1 MATANDYAQWIVNNQ
16 DKKGTPEFDT
26 VANAYKV
33 AKSSESAPK
42 NYTLGEALTS
52 AGKKGL
58 GIGTMLSQVG
68 QAVIHPIDTTQG
80 ILNFGAGELSKVLPE
95 SINTALNRADE
106 AVMGKQKAQQLHA
119 RQEDIANAVNKD
131 YAQYGS
137 WEGTKRKIAEHPE
150 SVLADLSTVL
160 GGAGALTKGSKLGEI
175 LSTAGEYTNPLKPAE
190 MALGVTGTV
199 AGKVANKLE
208 NVPSNVIGSL
218 SNVNPEA
225 YRTVYELYKKG
236 DPELL
241 DKLKN
246 GTKLEKQ
253 LYSDMIYNYSRKLG
267 LPHEEALT
275 PLDYTRGHPQGLG
288 AWDVWDK
295 YAAEHPDLTAAEIR
309 AKQYQP
315 FETLSPEGQAA
326 QAAQAGVD
334 TGRWSLVPAGKKD
347 VGDILKVGAKLALPT
362 MLHSPW
368 ITALESPRIARAG
381 FAAAGKAAKLAG
393 KAGEQLSKLPITV
406 DQANKLA
413 LMLYQMRNPEFNQ
426 EEQ

>member
-1 MATANDYAQWIVNNQ
+1 MAELSLEQQRALALARARV
-16 DKKGTPEFDT
+16 K
-26 VANAYKV
+26 AA
-33 AKSSESAPK
+33 SSEEPK
-42 NYTLGEALTS
+42 SYTLGEALTS

-58 GIGTMLSQVG
+58 GIGNMLSQVG
-68 QAVIHPIDTTQG
+68 QAVMHPLDTTQG
-80 ILNFGAGELSKVLPE
+80 LLNFGAGELSKVLPE
-95 SINTALNRADE
+95 SVNTALNRADE
-106 AVMGKQKAQQLHA
+106 AVMGKEKAQQLHA

-150 SVLADLSTVL
+150 SVLADVSTVL
-160 GGAGALTKGSKLGEI
+160 GGAGALSKGTKLGKV

-190 MALGVTGTV
+190 MALGGV
-199 AGKVANKLE
+199 GKVASKLE

-236 DPELL
+236 DPVLL

-267 LPHEEALT
+267 LPHEQALT
-275 PLDYTRGHPQGLG
+275 PLDYTRGIREDKLG

-334 TGRWSLVPAGKKD
+334 TGRWSLVPGGQKD

-362 MLHSPW
+362 ILHNPW
-368 ITALESPRIARAG
+368 FTALESPRIARAG
-381 FAAAGKAAKLAG
+381 FAAAGTGARLAG

-426 EEQ
+426 GEQ

>member
-1 MATANDYAQWIVNNQ
+1 MTLEQQQAIAL
-16 DKKGTPEFDT
+16 
-26 VANAYKV
+26 ANARLRAQEKQP
-33 AKSSESAPK
+33 KS
-42 NYTLGEALTS
+42 YTLGESLMS
-52 AGKKGL
+52 AGKELIPGAGRL
-58 GIGTMLSQVG
+58 IGG
-68 QAVIHPIDTTQG
+68 AAQAILHPIDTTQN
-80 ILNFGAGELSKVLPE
+80 ILNLGAGELAKVLPE
-95 SINTALNRADE
+95 GVTEALNKADE
-106 AVMGKQKAQQLHA
+106 AVLGKEKARNIHAKETQLA
-119 RQEDIANAVNKD
+119 EAVNKD

-137 WEGTKRKIAEHPE
+137 YEGFKRKLAENPE

-160 GGAGALTKGSKLGEI
+160 GGVGLATKGTKLGGALTK
-175 LSTAGEYTNPLKPAE
+175 AGEYTNPLKPVE
-190 MALGVTGTV
+190 ALGGAT
-199 AGKVANKLE
+199 GKVIGKVGRKLE

-275 PLDYTRGHPQGLG
+275 PLDYTRGHPKGLG

-295 YAAEHPDLTAAEIR
+295 YAAEHPDMTAAEIR
-309 AKQYQP
+309 AQQYKP
-315 FETLSPEGQAA
+315 FETLSDVEQAK

-334 TGRWSLVPAGKKD
+334 TGRWSLVPAGQKD
-347 VGDILKVGAKLALPT
+347 VGDMLKIGAKLALPSV
-362 MLHSPW
+362 LHSPW
-368 ITALESPRIARAG
+368 ATALESPRIARAG
-381 FAAAGKAAKLAG
+381 FATAGTGARLAS
-393 KAGEQLSKLPITV
+393 KAGEKLSELPITL

-413 LMLYQMRNPEFNQ
+413 LMLYQMNNPNRG
-426 EEQ
+426 EE